1 MSDYHVNEMCINE
14 LDRPISKE
22 EVRQLIRNLKQ
33 GEAPGLDNVCG
44 EYLKDAEVNITLLFN
59 KIYDSSCFPS
69 VWCKS
74 IIIPLF
80 KRGNETDP
88 DNYRGISL
96 LSVVSKVFTAI
107 LNKRL
112 HSWAEKEGNTSKGL
126 GTRCNFLTS
135 ATSGLPQVAI
145 QIAVLAAHVAT
156 LNRSPRNPIPN
167 KNSRGTIRDFSFAQA
182 MGHRVIRNA
191 AL

>member
-1 MSDYHVNEMCINE
+1 MLGLSEKSQTKQKNSAGYRNHSSSITDEIDNHDRTRPQANRASMSEYHMNEMCINE

-22 EVRQLIRNLKQ
+22 EVRQSIRNLKQ
-33 GEAPGLDNVCG
+33 GKAPGLDNVCG
-44 EYLKDAEVNITLLFN
+44 EYLKSAEANITPFFFLTLLFN

-69 VWCKS
+69 DWCKS
-74 IIIPLF
+74 IIISLF

-112 HSWAEKEGNTSKGL
+112 YTWAEKKKEKPVKTKHFNSDLHNKK
-126 GTRCNFLTS
+126 
-135 ATSGLPQVAI
+135 
-145 QIAVLAAHVAT
+145 
-156 LNRSPRNPIPN
+156 RSHCV
-167 KNSRGTIRDFSFAQA
+167 RG
-182 MGHRVIRNA
+182 
-191 AL
+191 